1 MDSLLNHVKQSFAS
15 GLDFNNEL
23 LADSGFVEIFEH
35 NVNYYDDVI
44 TLLNR
49 NEIDTHKAY
58 YCVLGMQS
66 LDVDKYVRLCNIYLT
81 LFDHIKISQ
90 GILET
95 AIAPNFFT
103 KSCYFG

>member
-58 YCVLGMQS
+58 YCVLAMQS